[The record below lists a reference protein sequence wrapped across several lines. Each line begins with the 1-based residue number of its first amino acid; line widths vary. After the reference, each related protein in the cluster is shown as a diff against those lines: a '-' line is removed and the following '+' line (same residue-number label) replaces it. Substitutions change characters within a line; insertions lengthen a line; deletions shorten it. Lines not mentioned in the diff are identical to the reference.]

1 LNNIYILILAF
12 VSSTLISISSNAS
25 EATHV
30 TLRSLSAPIAQKLAT
45 AAYENCLA
53 KGHHVAV
60 AVMGRD
66 GRLIS
71 FIRSPLAGPHT
82 IDVSQAKAYTS
93 ATFKDST
100 INLMGRDSMR
110 DVPGALIIGG
120 GKPIN
125 IGGYFY
131 GAIGVS
137 GAPRKNKAGDVDDEC
152 AAAGITTITEEVEM
166 GE

>member
-1 LNNIYILILAF
+1 MHIQLIVF
-12 VSSTLISISSNAS
+12 VTSMLITISSMAS
-25 EATHV
+25 EAAHV
-30 TLRSLSAPIAQKLAT
+30 TLRSLSTPMAQKLAT
-45 AAYENCLA
+45 AAYEDCLS

-66 GRLIS
+66 GRLLS
-71 FIRSPLAGPHT
+71 FMRSPLAGPHT

-93 ATFKDST
+93 ATFKTST

-120 GKPIN
+120 GIPIN

-137 GAPRKNKAGDVDDEC
+137 GAPRKSKAGDVDDEC
-152 AAAGITTITEEVEM
+152 AAAGIAAITEEVEM